1 MPASVKTTGF
11 RCEPWEVGM
20 NEVDDFRGKTL
31 ARQAEA
37 EAAFH
42 QGDHGPRMEMWSRQ
56 DPVTLFGAAGMY
68 RSGWDQ
74 LSRIFPWV
82 ASRFSNVSDY
92 RFDVLVADVIG
103 DMAHSVGYE
112 RFTGSIDGRPAEP
125 ITVRATHVYRREGG
139 NWKIVHRPGDNPPP
153 DQSPPMPAR

>member
-1 MPASVKTTGF
+1 
-11 RCEPWEVGM
+11 
-20 NEVDDFRGKTL
+20 
-31 ARQAEA
+31 
-37 EAAFH
+37 
-42 QGDHGPRMEMWSRQ
+42 
-56 DPVTLFGAAGMY
+56 MY

-74 LSRIFPWV
+74 LSRIFPLV

-103 DMAHSVGYE
+103 DMAYSVGYE
-112 RFTGSIDGRPAEP
+112 RLTGSIDGRPAEP

-139 NWKIVHRPGDNPPP
+139 HWKIVHRPGDNPRP

>member
-1 MPASVKTTGF
+1 
-11 RCEPWEVGM
+11 M

-42 QGDHGPRMEMWSRQ
+42 QGDPGPRMEMWSRQ
-56 DPVTLFGAAGMY
+56 GPVTLFGAAGMY
-68 RSGWDQ
+68 RFGWDQ

-92 RFDVLVADVIG
+92 RFDVLVARRHRRHG
-103 DMAHSVGYE
+103 LQRGLRALH
-112 RFTGSIDGRPAEP
+112 GSIDGRPVEL
-125 ITVRATHVYRREGG
+125 ITVRAIHVYRREGG
-139 NWKIVHRPGDNPPP
+139 KWKIVHRGGDNPPP